1 MLQPG
6 GQTIKKAIAVPM
18 EEPEV
23 TIFEDEADF
32 GGDVSEEEG
41 EKVKEE
47 DETNFTKDKYIK
59 SKDLSSA
66 KGKASSSAK
75 AGVKR
80 KATASASSS
89 SKKKK

>member
-1 MLQPG
+1 
-6 GQTIKKAIAVPM
+6 M
-18 EEPEV
+18 EEPEG